1 MAKIMQPTD
10 LLLGK
15 KTFDIFEDYWPKH
28 ADAWPGINE
37 VTKYVVSS
45 GPGKSDWQNS
55 IFLTSVDDIKKLK
68 DSDGSDLH
76 VIGSS
81 VLVQTLLKH
90 DLVDELVL
98 MMFPITLGAGKR
110 LFREGTMPA
119 AFKMTDSLVTKNG
132 VIFAIYE
139 RAGDVETGTVGA

>member
-1 MAKIMQPTD
+1 
-10 LLLGK
+10 
-15 KTFDIFEDYWPKH
+15 
-28 ADAWPGINE
+28 
-37 VTKYVVSS
+37 
-45 GPGKSDWQNS
+45 
-55 IFLTSVDDIKKLK
+55 
-68 DSDGSDLH
+68 

-81 VLVQTLLKH
+81 VLVQTLLEH

-98 MMFPITLGAGKR
+98 MMFPITLGSGKR
-110 LFREGTMPA
+110 LFGEGTMPA

>member
-1 MAKIMQPTD
+1 
-10 LLLGK
+10 
-15 KTFDIFEDYWPKH
+15 
-28 ADAWPGINE
+28 
-37 VTKYVVSS
+37 VSS
-45 GPGKSDWQNS
+45 TPGKSDWQNS
-55 IFLTSVDDIKKLK
+55 VFLTSVDDIKKLK

-98 MMFPITLGAGKR
+98 MMFPITLGSGKR

-119 AFKMTDSLVTKNG
+119 GFKMTDSLVTKNG
-132 VIFAIYE
+132 VIFVIYE